1 MPHRRQRGG
10 AMGVRRLPHDPTLP
24 IHTDQKGEEGGAP
37 MPGIVTIVA
46 LTGVLVLSVARI
58 GWAHERWVLW
68 QEEFRPAG
76 EHRWRPVGTDPGERE
91 CEALKRHILA
101 QMSRE
106 P

>member
-1 MPHRRQRGG
+1 
-10 AMGVRRLPHDPTLP
+10 
-24 IHTDQKGEEGGAP
+24 
-37 MPGIVTIVA
+37 MPGIVTIVG
-46 LTGVLVLSVARI
+46 LTGVLVLSVGRI
-58 GWAHERWVLW
+58 GWAQERWVLW

-106 P
+106 IEFQVKDDMMTQTLPGGRIRSRLICLPLSVNPRSRR